1 MVPKIYVVERS
12 ALEAWKARH
21 GFELTFDETSQF
33 IHDLQD
39 AMIDQRKLSN
49 RTPLDF
55 FILVIPKN
63 EEYRKEAMKNGTKNT
78 TPA

>member
-12 ALEAWKARH
+12 GLEAWRARH
-21 GFELTFDETSQF
+21 SFTLTFDEASQF

-39 AMIDQRKLSN
+39 AMVNQRKLSN
-49 RTPLDF
+49 RIHLDF

-78 TPA
+78 TPT